1 MLYKHNKK
9 GYSYNMETI
18 YNRIKLFRIEKGISR
33 QELADLVQVNPQTIG
48 FLEREQYNPSL
59 SLALKIAKVFGVSV
73 HNVFS
78 ITEFPSL
85 LTTKENHK
93 EPTR

>member
-1 MLYKHNKK
+1 
-9 GYSYNMETI
+9 METI

-73 HNVFS
+73 HDVFS
-78 ITEFPSL
+78 IAEFPSL
-85 LTTKENHK
+85 LTTKENQK
-93 EPTR
+93 EPTT